1 MLSQNPLAG
10 PALAPL
16 FDSALPDFVIA
27 FTFFTAL
34 CYAVLGRHFGRQRP
48 AAAMSVALGVA
59 LAVGLVSWEVAHD
72 WSMRDLGPVALGLVL
87 LALVVAVFA
96 AIQHVGGTWSGLAMA
111 IVVCVLAGGLIGA
124 PWSLHWGVVR
134 YLAALTLLAGL
145 VALIAHI
152 VRHPTFLGLGPA
164 PAEVARVRHDMSDL
178 EQDRRV
184 AEHLAQGL
192 SEVRSEADFIISRP
206 DVAGDFLIQ
215 LQRLLPE
222 EGWLMQ
228 RLAALRE
235 KAHHLRTGHAHRIEE
250 LREFIDNLPPAA
262 RAKAA
267 EELADRYTELRL
279 DARLERLDRAV
290 AELERRV
297 RDLTAKAEVCAAKHE
312 YRKVQGLLDAATRLQ
327 AHNAKLLTL
336 VERTEERLLS
346 VARQVVQHM
355 GVVSD
360 A

>member
-1 MLSQNPLAG
+1 MFSQDPFVG
-10 PALAPL
+10 RALEPL
-16 FDSALPDFVIA
+16 FDSVLPDFVLA

-59 LAVGLVSWEVAHD
+59 LAVGLVSWEIAHD

-145 VALIAHI
+145 VALIVHI
-152 VRHPTFLGLGPA
+152 VRQPTFLGLGPA
-164 PAEVARVRHDMSDL
+164 PTEVARVRHDMSDL

-192 SEVRSEADFIISRP
+192 REVRSEADFIVSRP

-222 EGWLMQ
+222 EGWLTQ

-262 RAKAA
+262 REKAA
-267 EELADRYTELRL
+267 EELADRIAQLHL
-279 DARLERLDRAV
+279 DVRLERLDRAV
-290 AELERRV
+290 AELEKRV
-297 RDLTAKAEVCAAKHE
+297 RDLTAEAERATANQE
-312 YRKVQGLLDAATRLQ
+312 YRKVPGLLDEAARLQ

-336 VERTEERLLS
+336 IERSEQRLLAT
-346 VARQVVQHM
+346 ARQVVEHT
-355 GVVSD
+355 GEVSD